1 MEMERDL
8 ELLIRARM
16 SVKLPLVNTKTI
28 VMCRL
33 AAYNGPPVR
42 LNRLLME
49 PEHSLLK
56 QSWAPREM
64 REAAL
69 NADGFGFGWYAAD
82 GMPATYANTSP
93 MWSDANLDGL
103 GRSLRA
109 NMWLA
114 NVRSATPGQSISHA
128 NTQPFKYDRI
138 LFLHN
143 GYIRDFNTRRRPAFH
158 AYLHPEIQAGIRGD
172 TDSEYLFA
180 LLRQHLA
187 EHDHDLKTALLACLK
202 ALPPLLD
209 GGVALVNIV
218 VSNGD
223 QLVACRHAVNGGE
236 CPTLYEARD
245 VPDLPDAT
253 LIASERFWDTKHWK
267 PVPPHSFLVLGAG
280 ERGPL

>member
-1 MEMERDL
+1 
-8 ELLIRARM
+8 
-16 SVKLPLVNTKTI
+16 
-28 VMCRL
+28 MCRL
-33 AAYNGPPVR
+33 AAYNGPPVQ
-42 LNRLLME
+42 LNRLLTE

-56 QSWAPREM
+56 QSWAPKEM

-82 GMPATYANTSP
+82 GMPATYTNTSP

-103 GRSLRA
+103 GRSLCA
-109 NMWLA
+109 GTWLA

-128 NTQPFKYDRI
+128 NTQPFKYERI

-143 GYIRDFNTRRRPAFH
+143 GYIRDFNTERRPAFH
-158 AYLHPEIQAGIRGD
+158 AYLRPEIQAGIRGD

-187 EHDHDLKTALLACLK
+187 EYDGDLKNALLACLQ
-202 ALPPLLD
+202 ALPALLD

-218 VSNGD
+218 VSDGE
-223 QLVACRHAVNGGE
+223 QLLACRHAVNGGE

-245 VPDLPDAT
+245 VPDFPDAV
-253 LIASERFWDTKHWK
+253 LIASERFRDTEHWQ
-267 PVPPHSFLVLGAG
+267 PVPPHSFLVLGTG
-280 ERGPL
+280 ERGQL